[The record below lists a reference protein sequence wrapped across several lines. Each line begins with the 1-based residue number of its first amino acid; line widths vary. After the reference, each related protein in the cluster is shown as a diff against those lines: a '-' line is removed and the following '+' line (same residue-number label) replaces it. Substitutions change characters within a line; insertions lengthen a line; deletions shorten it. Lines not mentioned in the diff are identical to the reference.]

1 MTVWQFIVVER
12 MNHSRDFLLN
22 SQLKVYEI
30 ANRVGYE
37 DVDYFTKLFKKHFG
51 LNPLDYKKRMES

>member
-1 MTVWQFIVVER
+1 